1 MELDTSRWSGD
12 GELTQLIVERLRS
25 ESRIAHLTVE
35 DSPASRE
42 DAGYMFISNEMFITP
57 AITVHRE
64 AMRGWLPW
72 PTSRAVRTA
81 ALTLADVEA
90 VLSGDEAVGP
100 PDVSD
105 HGMLQYLRT
114 QRIIPAYQTRGYK
127 LVELIRLY
135 VVEAETSR

>member
-12 GELTQLIVERLRS
+12 GEFTQVIVERLRS
-25 ESRIAHLTVE
+25 EPRIAHVRIE

-42 DAGYMFISNEMFITP
+42 DTGYTFISNEVFITP
-57 AITVHRE
+57 TVTLRHERVQ
-64 AMRGWLPW
+64 RWLPW
-72 PTSRAVRTA
+72 PISRAVRTA
-81 ALTLADVEA
+81 ALTIADLEA

-114 QRIIPAYQTRGYK
+114 QRIVPAYQTRGYK

-135 VVEAETSR
+135 VVEAESSR